1 MTTEKAESGNRITG
15 LVKQCFGEMPTRT
28 TVLARLYLLGALTV
42 LCAAILLLTAAY
54 TWMVLWAVQ

>member
-1 MTTEKAESGNRITG
+1 MKAERIVQ
-15 LVKQCFGEMPTRT
+15 LLRESFGEMPTRT
-28 TVLARLYLLGALTV
+28 TILARVYLLGALTV